1 MRDMPNRPL
10 RRHFPSVVSTVAKA
24 AGGRQHWGVTEVVME
39 GSCVDSGSDPEMDGM
54 DGGELESTEN
64 SNWTIVENRKRKK
77 MRDQTSGSDS
87 ERERERKQV
96 SRPKEEYKLMIKFLE
111 ESANVLNPIKITKAL
126 KEAVG
131 KIDSAKRVRD
141 GRLLLLCHD
150 KKQQKAAVGLKSLLG
165 IKVLCTMMEERK

>member
-1 MRDMPNRPL
+1 M
-10 RRHFPSVVSTVAKA
+10 VSTVAKA

-39 GSCVDSGSDPEMDGM
+39 GSCVDSGSDPETDRM

-77 MRDQTSGSDS
+77 MRDQTSGSDRER

-141 GRLLLLCHD
+141 GR
-150 KKQQKAAVGLKSLLG
+150 
-165 IKVLCTMMEERK
+165 